1 MHCDDK
7 RTLSVLK
14 ENILVYFNELKEG
27 DYENKTS
34 LKKLN
39 DSIEEYNEYK
49 LSI

>member
-14 ENILVYFNELKEG
+14 ENILVCFNELKEG
-27 DYENKTS
+27 DYENKTA

-39 DSIEEYNEYK
+39 DSVEEYNEYK
-49 LSI
+49 FSI